1 MPANPKV
8 FISYSHD
15 SIEHGDKVWN
25 FAEKLRSEGI
35 DCILDQYETSPPEGW
50 PRWMDKQIRDADFVL
65 MVCTQTYYKRVM
77 GEEKSGKGL
86 GIRWEGNLIYQH
98 IYNAGSINN
107 KFIPVLFKDGK
118 FQHIPTPLQG
128 ATHYCIDED
137 GEHDRLY
144 WFLRGIVPQKPPLGK
159 LRPLP
164 AKERKTNPGM
174 FLTGCI
180 NLELWNK
187 AEWNGTFFITG
198 GGQPPVFG
206 FVFRDAVSARKIFEG
221 WVERFGIADSYN
233 EMRISIVE
241 GDIKG
246 ELPGYSVLVSVNVL
260 NIYKRSDDQGI
271 NIPKDYVAII
281 SRLHRMNPAPESRNL
296 ERFKEEF
303 RKFGCCRV
311 VPVVT
316 EEKGV
321 RVYQEPYI
329 LKKEIIFRHANEI
342 TSASDP
348 EAAVKKELCKKFKP
362 RKSHR

>member
-25 FAEKLRSEGI
+25 FSEKLRNEGI

-65 MVCTQTYYKRVM
+65 MVCTQAYYKRVM
-77 GEEKSGKGL
+77 GEEKPGKGL

-128 ATHYCIDED
+128 ATHYCVDED

-144 WFLRGIVPQKPPLGK
+144 WFLRGIVPQKPALGK

-180 NLELWNK
+180 DVSLWGK
-187 AEWNGTFFITG
+187 AGWSGTFFITG
-198 GGQPPVFG
+198 GNQPPVFG
-206 FVFRDAVSARKIFEG
+206 FLFQDAASALGIFEG
-221 WVERFGIADSYN
+221 WVKRFGIKDEYN
-233 EMRISIVE
+233 EMRITVVE

-246 ELPGYSVLVSVNVL
+246 EPPGYSVLVSVNPL
-260 NIYKRSDDQGI
+260 NIYERADAQGI
-271 NIPKDYVAII
+271 NIPKDHVMII
-281 SRLHRMNPAPESRNL
+281 SRVHRMNPAPGSRNL
-296 ERFKEEF
+296 EKFKEEY
-303 RKFGCCRV
+303 RKFGCCRLVAV
-311 VPVVT
+311 VI
-316 EEKGV
+316 EGEAV
-321 RVYQEPYI
+321 RVFQEPSI
-329 LKKEIIFRHANEI
+329 MKQEIVFRQADEI
-342 TSASDP
+342 TSNDP
-348 EAAVKKELCKKFKP
+348 DAIAKKEFYKEP
-362 RKSHR
+362 ETPNRKR